1 MGNGTR
7 SVEITLRTLLEQHG
21 PTLLEHPMRLDAFLR
36 DHHPEEPQLCFII
49 LEVLHSGIVE
59 KIRQTIAHLEHH
71 HEEWVQLLSASS
83 GISPK
88 FGHECITLW
97 TNALPGDFF
106 YHHSP
111 DIQAKTEFLTLED
124 YLGPAAE
131 SALKSTDRFGDTPT

>member
-1 MGNGTR
+1 MGNGSRTI
-7 SVEITLRTLLEQHG
+7 ENTLRTLLEQHG
-21 PTLLEHPMRLDAFLR
+21 PPILEQPMRLEAFLR
-36 DHHPEEPQLCFII
+36 DHHPEKPQMCFIL
-49 LEVLHSGIVE
+49 LEVIHSGIVE
-59 KIRQTIAHLEHH
+59 KIRQTVTRLEHH
-71 HEEWVQLLSASS
+71 QEEWVQLLSASS

-97 TNALPGDFF
+97 TNALPADFF

-131 SALKSTDRFGDTPT
+131 SALKSANSLGETFT